1 MGMVGT
7 RGVPARYGGFE
18 TAIEEIGRRLVERGH
33 EVTVYCR
40 DPRDGSTMPERHL
53 GMHLVTLPAVRSKAV
68 ETLSHTALS
77 VAHEVI
83 RRNEDVT
90 FLFNSANS
98 LFLPV
103 LRLSKAPVAVHVDGL
118 EWRRSKWSGA
128 GKRYYRTAEALA
140 VRWADALIADAAG
153 IGDYYRDE
161 FGATTELISY
171 GAPVLDDVDDDRL
184 AELGLEAGEF
194 HLVVARFEPE
204 NHIELMVSGYRS
216 SDAVLPLVVVGGAP
230 YSDEYTRSVHA
241 AAGADG
247 RIRLLGPLW
256 DQEQLNQLYAH
267 ARLYLHG
274 HSVGGTNPSLL
285 RAMGAGAPVGAYDVV
300 FNREV
305 LGDAGWFFDDAA
317 SVGRVVEAAERDPGE
332 CARRAK
338 CSQQRIASHYQWDGV
353 TDGYEQLAR
362 RLASGWTRRGECDGR
377 RRDAPAWHDATTA
390 GPAGSELR

>member
-18 TAIEEIGRRLVERGH
+18 TAIEEVGSRLVERGH

-40 DPRDGSTMPERHL
+40 DPHDGSTVPERHN
-53 GMHLVTLPAVRSKAV
+53 GMKLVTLPAVRSKAV

-83 RRNEDVT
+83 RRDEDVT

-140 VRWADALIADAAG
+140 VRWADALIADARG

-171 GAPVLDDVDDDRL
+171 GAPVLDGVGDDRL
-184 AELGLEAGEF
+184 ADLGLQAGGF

-204 NHIELMVSGYRS
+204 NHVELIVAGYRS

-230 YSDEYTRSVHA
+230 YSDDYTQAVHA
-241 AAGADG
+241 AAGGDA

-285 RAMGAGAPVGAYDVV
+285 RAMGAGAAVSAYDVV

-305 LGDAGWFFDDAA
+305 LGDAGWFFADAA
-317 SVGRVVEAAERDPGE
+317 SVARAVETAERDPDE
-332 CARRAK
+332 CARRAR
-338 CSQQRIASHYQWDGV
+338 CCRQRVATDYQWDGV
-353 TDGYEQLAR
+353 ADGYERLAQ

-377 RRDAPAWHDATTA
+377 RRNAPGWRDGAVGLTGTEH
-390 GPAGSELR
+390 P